1 MDLAKT
7 MIVAGIGCRKGVGI
21 SDVLAAIHAACVR
34 HGIDL
39 AQIEAIAVAEVKA
52 DEQAIHA
59 AAHALNVTVLMI
71 ARSALEKAD
80 AGVLSNSALSIEVA
94 GVASA
99 SEAAALAA
107 IGPAARLLGPRI
119 AVGPVT
125 CALASDGV
133 SV

>member
-1 MDLAKT
+1 
-7 MIVAGIGCRKGVGI
+7 MIVAGIGCRKNVGV
-21 SDVLAAIHAACVR
+21 SDVLAAIQGACAR

-52 DEQAIHA
+52 EEQAIHA
-59 AAHALNVTVLMI
+59 AAHALNLVVQVIGTASLQTT
-71 ARSALEKAD
+71 SN
-80 AGVLSNSALSIEVA
+80 GSLSNSALSIEVA
-94 GVASA
+94 GVPSA

-107 IGPAARLLGPRI
+107 VGPAARLLGPRI

-133 SV
+133 AV